1 MRVFVTGAS
10 GFVGRSVLARLSAEG
25 YEVRALVRPG
35 SARDV
40 ARAARVEAVEGDVVG
55 PSDLVAAS
63 AGCEAVVHL
72 VGILRP
78 QGANTFDAVH
88 AAGTRNVIDA
98 CYSSGARRF
107 IYVSALGAG
116 RGTAT
121 PYFIT
126 KESAEER
133 LRTSGLD
140 WTILRPSVIH
150 GPRGGF
156 MVLMARMVARFG
168 PAPLVGRGDQVVQ
181 PIWVED
187 VAHLCAEA
195 LKRNATVGQTFEVAG
210 PDTLTMRGFYK
221 TLSRVLFGKEK
232 RCLPVPLGLV
242 RMGARVAARLLA
254 DPPVT
259 PDELTMLLAARP
271 CDLRPM
277 AAAFDFEPAPFEAT
291 LARYA
296 EELRA
301 AAGV

>member
-10 GFVGRSVLARLSAEG
+10 GFVGRSVLARLAAEG
-25 YEVRALVRPG
+25 HEVRALVRPG
-35 SARDV
+35 GPAIV
-40 ARAARVEAVEGDVVG
+40 RAARVEAVEGDVAL
-55 PSDLVAAS
+55 PSDLAAAS

-78 QGANTFDAVH
+78 QGANTFEAVH
-88 AAGTRNVIDA
+88 VAGTRNVIDA
-98 CYSSGARRF
+98 CYSSGANRF
-107 IYVSALGAG
+107 IYVSALGVG

-121 PYFIT
+121 PYFVT
-126 KESAEER
+126 KEAAEER

-168 PAPLVGRGDQVVQ
+168 PVPLVGRGDQVIQ

-195 LKRNATVGQTFEVAG
+195 LKRSETVGRTFDVAG
-210 PDTLTMRGFYK
+210 PDVLTMKDFYK
-221 TLSRVLFGKEK
+221 TLARMLFGREK
-232 RCLPVPLGLV
+232 RCLSVPLGLV
-242 RMGARVAARLLA
+242 RAGARVAARLLA
-254 DPPVT
+254 NPPVT

-271 CDLRPM
+271 CDIGPM
-277 AAAFDFEPAPFEAT
+277 AEAFAFKPAPFEPT
-291 LARYA
+291 LVRYA

-301 AAGV
+301 AAGT

>member
-1 MRVFVTGAS
+1 MRVFVTGAG
-10 GFVGRSVLARLSAEG
+10 GFVGHSVLARLAAEG
-25 YEVRALVRPG
+25 HEVRALVRPG
-35 SARDV
+35 SAQGV
-40 ARAARVEAVEGDVVG
+40 VRAARVEAVEGDVVG
-55 PSDLVAAS
+55 ASDLAVAS
-63 AGCEAVVHL
+63 SGCDAVVHL

-88 AAGTRNVIDA
+88 VAGTRNVIDA

-121 PYFIT
+121 PYFLT
-126 KESAEER
+126 KEAAEER

-156 MVLMARMVARFG
+156 MVMMARMVARFG
-168 PAPLVGRGDQVVQ
+168 PVPLVGRGDQVIQ

-195 LKRNATVGQTFEVAG
+195 LKRGTTVGQTFDVAG
-210 PDTLTMRGFYK
+210 PDVLTMRSFYK

-242 RMGARVAARLLA
+242 RTGARVAARLLA
-254 DPPVT
+254 NPCVT

-277 AAAFDFEPAPFEAT
+277 AEAFDFTPAPFEAT

-296 EELRA
+296 GELKA
-301 AAGV
+301 TAGI